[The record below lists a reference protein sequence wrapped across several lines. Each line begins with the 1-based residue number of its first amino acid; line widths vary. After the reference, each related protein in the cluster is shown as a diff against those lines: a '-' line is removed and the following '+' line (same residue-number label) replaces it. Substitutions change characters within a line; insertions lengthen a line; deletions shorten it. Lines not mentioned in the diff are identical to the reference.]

1 MKRGDIF
8 LASAGARAGTGYAG
22 KPRPVIIV
30 QADAL
35 SSLTSVLV
43 VPLTTSGP
51 ITPYLRLDIKASE
64 DTGLAEDSR
73 AMVDKVVAI
82 PTSKL
87 GPRLGELDPATIRA
101 INRGLAT
108 VLGLGQ
114 RLR

>member
-8 LASAGARAGTGYAG
+8 LASAGSGYAG

-30 QADAL
+30 GADAL

-51 ITPYLRLDIKASE
+51 ITAYLRLDIKASE

-87 GPRLGELDPATIRA
+87 GPLLGKLDPTTMRA

>member
-8 LASAGARAGTGYAG
+8 LASAGSGYAG

-30 QADAL
+30 GADAL

-51 ITPYLRLDIKASE
+51 ITPYLRLDIKAGE

-87 GPRLGELDPATIRA
+87 GPLLGKLDLTTMRA

>member
-8 LASAGARAGTGYAG
+8 LASAGSGYAG

-87 GPRLGELDPATIRA
+87 GPLLGKLDPTTMRA